1 MYPCTYLKCSLELP
15 GSTVEF
21 LCDEDKNLVGIV
33 FQDGIMKSTFSAFPE
48 VLLVDATY
56 KLTELRMPVYLMMVV
71 DGNGQSE
78 IVCAFVTVLETEES
92 MGKMIQ
98 VFKSHNPAW
107 ASSRVLIS
115 DKDCSERAVF
125 AKEFPGICLQLCL
138 FHVLRSF
145 RREITCDKMGIRA
158 GERDHA
164 LEILLKLAYSRS
176 ESDYN
181 QHYEVSK
188 NV

>member
-1 MYPCTYLKCSLELP
+1 M
-15 GSTVEF
+15 
-21 LCDEDKNLVGIV
+21 
-33 FQDGIMKSTFSAFPE
+33 
-48 VLLVDATY
+48 
-56 KLTELRMPVYLMMVV
+56 
-71 DGNGQSE
+71 
-78 IVCAFVTVLETEES
+78 
-92 MGKMIQ
+92 
-98 VFKSHNPAW
+98 
-107 ASSRVLIS
+107 
-115 DKDCSERAVF
+115 
-125 AKEFPGICLQLCL
+125 
-138 FHVLRSF
+138 LRSF

>member
-1 MYPCTYLKCSLELP
+1 MYLCTYLKCSLELFLP

-56 KLTELRMPVYLMMVV
+56 KLTELRMPVYVV

-98 VFKSHNPAW
+98 VFKSHNLAW
-107 ASSRVLIS
+107 ASSRVLIL